1 MPRGKS
7 VNHSASDLIPDR
19 PSLPH
24 FVKPQPIVALAIY
37 GSAERKQFLAKGV
50 VEPK

>member
-7 VNHSASDLIPDR
+7 VNHSASDLIPER
-19 PSLPH
+19 PSLPSLRE
-24 FVKPQPIVALAIY
+24 PQPIVALAVY
-37 GSAERKQFLAKGV
+37 GSRERKQFLAKGV